1 MFLRKILTNDAY
13 KMDRRV
19 EIGGGKTGKGR
30 GAAQQVLAFSS
41 WGLDVVDGDGTAD
54 EDLSSS
60 NRPGRVLGFRVQNS
74 TLKRKREKD
83 CGLTRQVVDS
93 WR

>member
-13 KMDRRV
+13 EMDRRG

-30 GAAQQVLAFSS
+30 GAAQQVFTFSS

-60 NRPGRVLGFRVQNS
+60 NRHGRVLGFRVQNS
-74 TLKRKREKD
+74 TLKGKREKD
-83 CGLTRQVVDS
+83 CELMRQMVDS
-93 WR
+93 CK